1 MTGRPLDV
9 SALAIEDV
17 VPHRG
22 AMLLLDR
29 LVSADEDRVVVAG
42 GIHHGQL
49 FVTDAGMPSYV
60 GIELMAQAI
69 AAWAGCRAHRLGQ
82 PVKLGFLLGTR
93 RFACT
98 QSHFPCGAR
107 FEVSAHREMM
117 GDNGLGMFAC
127 ALTLDGATV
136 AEAMLSVFEPPD
148 FAAFLRDSTT

>member
-1 MTGRPLDV
+1 MDV
-9 SALAIEDV
+9 SALSIEDV

-29 LVSADEDRVVVAG
+29 LVSADEDTVVVTGAVRQ
-42 GIHHGQL
+42 GQL
-49 FVTDAGMPSYV
+49 FATDAGLPSYV
-60 GIELMAQAI
+60 GIEMMAQAI

-93 RFACT
+93 RFACART
-98 QSHFPCGAR
+98 HFPFDSR
-107 FEVSAHREMM
+107 FEVTARREMM

-127 ALTLDGATV
+127 ALALDGEGV

-148 FAAFLRDSTT
+148 FDAFLRNQTA